1 MTHQTLNLNDAL
13 YSYYQAIAYRE
24 PPILQEL
31 RQYTAQRPGAKM
43 QVAPEQ
49 AQFMALLVKLLEAK
63 NLLEIGVFYGYSSLA
78 LALAL
83 PQDGHLIA
91 CDQDQKTTAIAQ
103 QFWQKAGVHH
113 QINLKLGP
121 ALNTLQELLQTGKH
135 EYFDLIFIDADK
147 RNYDTYYEMS
157 LLLLRP
163 GGIILLD
170 NVLWSG
176 KVADPTIQ
184 DPKTQNLRD
193 LNLKLRF
200 DCRVEISLIPIG
212 DGLTLLRKIGC

>member
-13 YSYYQAIAYRE
+13 YTYYQAIAYRE

-31 RQYTAQRPGAKM
+31 RQFTAQRPGAKM
-43 QVAPEQ
+43 QIAPEQ
-49 AQFMALLVKLLEAK
+49 GQFMALLVKLLGAK

-91 CDQDQKTTAIAQ
+91 CDQEIKTTAIAQ
-103 QFWQKAGVHH
+103 QFWQKAGVQD
-113 QINLKLGP
+113 QITLKLGP
-121 ALNTLQELLQTGKH
+121 ALNTLQELLQTGKNA
-135 EYFDLIFIDADK
+135 YFDLIFIDADK

-163 GGIILLD
+163 GGLILLD

-176 KVADPTIQ
+176 KVADPAIQ
-184 DPKTQNLRD
+184 DPKTQMLRD

-200 DCRVEISLIPIG
+200 DIRVEISLIPIG
-212 DGLTLLRKIGC
+212 DGLTLIRKT

>member
-13 YSYYQAIAYRE
+13 YTYYQAIAYRE
-24 PPILQEL
+24 PLILQEL
-31 RQYTAQRPGAKM
+31 RHYTAQRPGAKM

-49 AQFMALLVKLLEAK
+49 AQFLALLVKLLGAK

-83 PQDGHLIA
+83 PPDGHLIT
-91 CDQDQKTTAIAQ
+91 CDQDSKTTAIAQ
-103 QFWQKAGVHH
+103 QFWQKAGVQD
-113 QINLKLGP
+113 QITLKLGP
-121 ALNTLQELLQTGKH
+121 ALNTLQELLQTGKNA
-135 EYFDLIFIDADK
+135 YFDLIFIDADK

-163 GGIILLD
+163 GGLILLD

-176 KVADPTIQ
+176 KVADPAIQ
-184 DPKTQNLRD
+184 DPKTQMLRD

-200 DCRVEISLIPIG
+200 DIRVEISLIPIG
-212 DGLTLLRKIGC
+212 DGLTLIRKT

>member
-1 MTHQTLNLNDAL
+1 MTHQTLNLNEAL

-31 RQYTAQRPGAKM
+31 RQYTAQHPGAKM

-49 AQFMALLVKLLEAK
+49 AQFMALLVKLLGAK

-83 PQDGHLIA
+83 PADGHLIA
-91 CDQDQKTTAIAQ
+91 CDQDQKTTASAQ
-103 QFWQKAGVHH
+103 EFWQKAGVHH
-113 QINLKLGP
+113 QITLKLGP
-121 ALNTLQELLQTGKH
+121 ALNSLQELLTTGHH
-135 EYFDLIFIDADK
+135 EHFDLIFIDADK

-163 GGIILLD
+163 GGILLLD

-176 KVADPTIQ
+176 KVADPAIQ
-184 DPKTQNLRD
+184 DTKTQILRD

-200 DCRVEISLIPIG
+200 DPRVEISMIPIG
-212 DGLTLLRKIGC
+212 DGLTLALKK